1 MNTTGKMPEDECVR
15 IPGEERLKRES
26 IQWSRQA
33 AVALSLKLMAWP
45 ERDVSHWFGGAQAQP
60 ELKVMGDGHLG

>member
-1 MNTTGKMPEDECVR
+1 MNMTGKMLRDECVR

-33 AVALSLKLMAWP
+33 AVALSLQLMAWP
-45 ERDVSHWFGGAQAQP
+45 ERDVAQWFGDQAQP